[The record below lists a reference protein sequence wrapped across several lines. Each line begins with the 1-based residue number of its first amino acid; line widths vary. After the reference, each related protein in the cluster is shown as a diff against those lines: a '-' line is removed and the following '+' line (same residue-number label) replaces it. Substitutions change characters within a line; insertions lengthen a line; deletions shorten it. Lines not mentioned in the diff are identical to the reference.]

1 LARSFWI
8 AAKEKGELRDT
19 TLGALAP
26 DHVRV
31 RMIVSGISR
40 GTERLVWQGRV
51 PASEHARMR
60 APFQDGEFPFPVKYG
75 YCAVGRI
82 VEGANT
88 GARVFALHP
97 HQDEFDVPANTTI
110 PLPDDVPDT
119 AAPLAA
125 HLETAINALW
135 DHPVRVGDR
144 VAAIG
149 LGAVGLCLANL
160 VRRVPGVDLICVDPS
175 PMAQARAKALGLR
188 VEDVAEDR
196 DLVFHTSAT
205 AGGLRAAI
213 DAAGFEATIVELSWY
228 GEGSVAAPL
237 GGAFHAKRLTLAASQ
252 VGHVAQARRA
262 TRPHRARLELALRLL
277 ADPAYRLNL
286 GAPIPFAE
294 LPARYAEALGD
305 HPSPLPL
312 IGYGQE

>member
-8 AAKEKGELRDT
+8 VGKEKGELRESI
-19 TLGALAP
+19 LGALAP
-26 DHVRV
+26 GHVRV
-31 RMIVSGISR
+31 RTIVSGISR

-51 PASEHARMR
+51 PAGEADRMR
-60 APFQDGEFPFPVKYG
+60 APFQDGAFPFPVKYG

-82 VEGANT
+82 VDGA
-88 GARVFALHP
+88 GAGTRVFALHP
-97 HQDEFDVPANTTI
+97 HQDEFDVPVTAAI
-110 PLPDDVPDT
+110 PIPDAVPDA

-144 VAAIG
+144 VAVIG

-160 VRRVPGVDLICVDPS
+160 VGRIPGVDLVCVDPA
-175 PMAQARAKALGLR
+175 PLAQARATAAGLR
-188 VEDVAEDR
+188 VADKADDR

-205 AGGLRAAI
+205 AAGLRSAI

-228 GEGSVAAPL
+228 GDGTVAAPL
-237 GGAFHAKRLTLAASQ
+237 GGAFHAKRLSLAASQ
-252 VGHVAQARRA
+252 VGHVAPARRA
-262 TRPHRARLELALRLL
+262 TRPHRARLELALGLL
-277 ADPAYRLNL
+277 ADPAYRLDLGETIPCANL
-286 GAPIPFAE
+286 PD
-294 LPARYAEALGD
+294 RYAGALGD

-312 IGYGQE
+312 IGYDP

>member
-1 LARSFWI
+1 MARSFWI
-8 AAKEKGELRDT
+8 VGKEQGELRDT
-19 TLGALAP
+19 KLGALAP
-26 DHVRV
+26 GHVRA

-51 PASEHARMR
+51 PESEHARMR
-60 APFQDGEFPFPVKYG
+60 APFQDGAFPFPVKYG

-82 VEGANT
+82 VEGANAGT
-88 GARVFALHP
+88 RVFALHP
-97 HQDEFDVPANTTI
+97 HQDEFDVPESMAVPI
-110 PLPDDVPDT
+110 PGDVPDT

-144 VAAIG
+144 VAVIG

-160 VRRVPGVDLICVDPS
+160 VRHIPGADLVCVDPA
-175 PMAQARAKALGLR
+175 PLAQARAKALGLR
-188 VEDVAEDR
+188 VEDGAEDR

-228 GEGSVAAPL
+228 GDGSVAAPL

-252 VGHVAQARRA
+252 VGHVAQARRT

-277 ADPAYRLNL
+277 ADPAYRLDL

-294 LPARYAEALGD
+294 LPVRYAAALGD

-312 IGYGQE
+312 IGYEQK

>member
-1 LARSFWI
+1 MARSFWI
-8 AAKEKGELRDT
+8 TAKEQGELRET
-19 TLGALAP
+19 KLGALAP

-51 PASEHARMR
+51 PASEHDRMR
-60 APFQDGEFPFPVKYG
+60 APFQDGAFPFAVKYG

-97 HQDEFDVPANTTI
+97 HQDMFDVPANMAI
-110 PLPDDVPDT
+110 PIPDDVPDT

-135 DHPVRVGDR
+135 DHPVRIGDR
-144 VAAIG
+144 VAVIG

-160 VRRVPGVDLICVDPS
+160 VQRIPGADLVCVDPS
-175 PMAQARAKALGLR
+175 PVAQARAKSLGLR
-188 VEDVAEDR
+188 VVEGAEDR

-205 AGGLRAAI
+205 AAGLHAAI

-228 GEGSVAAPL
+228 GEGTVAAPL

-252 VGHVAQARRA
+252 VGHVAQARRT

-277 ADPAYRLNL
+277 ADPAYRLDL
-286 GAPIPFAE
+286 GAPIKFAE
-294 LPARYAEALGD
+294 LPLHYAEALGA

-312 IGYGQE
+312 IGYEK

>member
-1 LARSFWI
+1 MARSFWI
-8 AAKEKGELRDT
+8 TGKEKGELRET
-19 TLGALAP
+19 KLGARAR

-51 PASEHARMR
+51 PASEHDRMR
-60 APFQDGEFPFPVKYG
+60 APFQEGAFPFPVKYG
-75 YCAVGRI
+75 YCAIGRI
-82 VEGANT
+82 VEGPNSGT
-88 GARVFALHP
+88 RVFALHP
-97 HQDEFDVPANTTI
+97 HQDEFDLPENMAVPV
-110 PLPDDVPDT
+110 PDDVPDT

-135 DHPVRVGDR
+135 DYPVRVGDR
-144 VAAIG
+144 IAVIG
-149 LGAVGLCLANL
+149 LGAVGLCIANL
-160 VRRVPGVDLICVDPS
+160 VRRIPGADLVCVDPS
-175 PMAQARAKALGLR
+175 PTAQARAKALGLVVTDR
-188 VEDVAEDR
+188 AQDR

-205 AGGLRAAI
+205 AAGLRTAI

-228 GEGSVAAPL
+228 GEGAVAAPL

-252 VGHVAQARRA
+252 VGHVAPARRA

-277 ADPAYRLNL
+277 ADPAYRLDL

-294 LPARYAEALGD
+294 LPTRYAEAFGD

-312 IGYGQE
+312 IGYEQK